1 MPRQPYQVRDDD
13 PVMQQITATVRER
26 GVRQPGLVRPDP
38 EGGYEIVAGHR
49 RFRACELA
57 GLDAMPAIVRSMSD
71 EEAVAEL
78 VCSNSLKS
86 EAEDT
91 ASGLLK
97 AELRALDCMLLDVAD
112 KCRVPAGGA
121 LAVDRE
127 AFSAEVERRLFA
139 FDGFSLVREE
149 VTSFDDMQPVVI
161 ASGPLTS
168 DALANELARKYG
180 AKYIGFYDAV
190 APIVDGDSIDLAH
203 AFGASRYGRG
213 GDDYLN
219 CPLTRDEYYAF
230 WRELCAAKT
239 ATLHDFDKGGLFEAC
254 MPVEEIARRG
264 ADTLRFGP
272 LKAAGLKG
280 EDGKTPFAV
289 LQLRK
294 ENVEGAAYN
303 LVGFQT
309 NLTFGEQKRMIP
321 ALAHAEF
328 LRYGVMHRNTYLY
341 APAVMDSGFVAKDGS
356 LVAFAGQMTGVEGYV
371 ESIASGLMAAENL
384 RLAAEGK
391 GRLIAPPET
400 VIGQLQRHVARESAD
415 YQPMNANFG
424 LLPPLGDAPRD
435 KKQRKL
441 AFFERGADAMRRF
454 LDGARKEEIW
464 N

>member
-1 MPRQPYQVRDDD
+1 MRFHVVGGGLAGCEAAYRFLRSGHEV
-13 PVMQQITATVRER
+13 VMHEMR
-26 GVRQPGLVRPDP
+26 GVKASPCHSTDGL
-38 EGGYEIVAGHR
+38 
-49 RFRACELA
+49 
-57 GLDAMPAIVRSMSD
+57 
-71 EEAVAEL
+71 AEL

-190 APIVDGDSIDLAH
+190 APIVDGESIDLAH

-294 ENVEGAAYN
+294 ENVDGSAYN

-309 NLTFGEQKRMIP
+309 NLTFGEQKRVFGMIP

>member
-1 MPRQPYQVRDDD
+1 MRFHVVGGGLAGCEAAYRFLRSGHEV
-13 PVMQQITATVRER
+13 VMHEMR
-26 GVRQPGLVRPDP
+26 GVKASPCHSTDGL
-38 EGGYEIVAGHR
+38 
-49 RFRACELA
+49 
-57 GLDAMPAIVRSMSD
+57 
-71 EEAVAEL
+71 AEL

-168 DALANELARKYG
+168 DALADELARKYG

-190 APIVDGDSIDLAH
+190 APIVDGESIDLAH

-294 ENVEGAAYN
+294 ENVEGSAYN

-309 NLTFGEQKRMIP
+309 NLTFGEQKRVFGMIP

-341 APAVMDSGFVAKDGS
+341 APAVMDAGFVAKDGS

>member
-1 MPRQPYQVRDDD
+1 MRFHVVGGGLAGCEAAYRFLRSGHEV
-13 PVMQQITATVRER
+13 VMHEMR
-26 GVRQPGLVRPDP
+26 GVKASPCHSTDGL
-38 EGGYEIVAGHR
+38 
-49 RFRACELA
+49 
-57 GLDAMPAIVRSMSD
+57 
-71 EEAVAEL
+71 AEL

-168 DALANELARKYG
+168 DALADELARKYG

-294 ENVEGAAYN
+294 ENVEGSAYN

-309 NLTFGEQKRMIP
+309 NLTFGEQKRVFGMIP

-454 LDGARKEEIW
+454 LDSARKEEIW

>member
-1 MPRQPYQVRDDD
+1 MRFHVVGGGLAGCEAAYRFLRSGHEV
-13 PVMQQITATVRER
+13 VMHEMR
-26 GVRQPGLVRPDP
+26 GVKASPCHSTDGL
-38 EGGYEIVAGHR
+38 
-49 RFRACELA
+49 
-57 GLDAMPAIVRSMSD
+57 
-71 EEAVAEL
+71 AEL

-97 AELRALDCMLLDVAD
+97 AELRALDCMLLDVAG

-149 VTSFDDMQPVVI
+149 VTSFDEMQPVVI

-219 CPLTRDEYYAF
+219 CPLMRDEYYAV

-294 ENVEGAAYN
+294 ENVEGSAYN

-309 NLTFGEQKRMIP
+309 NLTFGEQKRVFGMIP

>member
-1 MPRQPYQVRDDD
+1 MRFHVVGGGLAGCEAAYRFLRSGHEV
-13 PVMQQITATVRER
+13 VMHEMR
-26 GVRQPGLVRPDP
+26 GVKASPCHSTDGL
-38 EGGYEIVAGHR
+38 
-49 RFRACELA
+49 
-57 GLDAMPAIVRSMSD
+57 
-71 EEAVAEL
+71 AEL

-168 DALANELARKYG
+168 DALADELARKYG

-294 ENVEGAAYN
+294 ENVEGSAYN

-309 NLTFGEQKRMIP
+309 NLTFGEQKRVFGMIP

-391 GRLIAPPET
+391 CRLIAPPET

>member
-1 MPRQPYQVRDDD
+1 MRFHVVGGGLAGCEAAYRFLRSGHEV
-13 PVMQQITATVRER
+13 VMHEMR
-26 GVRQPGLVRPDP
+26 GVKASPCHSTDGL
-38 EGGYEIVAGHR
+38 
-49 RFRACELA
+49 
-57 GLDAMPAIVRSMSD
+57 
-71 EEAVAEL
+71 AEL

-97 AELRALDCMLLDVAD
+97 AELRALDCILLDVAD

-294 ENVEGAAYN
+294 ENVEGSAYN

-309 NLTFGEQKRMIP
+309 NLTFGEQKRVFGMIP

>member
-1 MPRQPYQVRDDD
+1 MRFHVVGGGLAGCEAAYRFLRSGHEV
-13 PVMQQITATVRER
+13 VMHEMR
-26 GVRQPGLVRPDP
+26 GVKASPCHSTDGL
-38 EGGYEIVAGHR
+38 
-49 RFRACELA
+49 
-57 GLDAMPAIVRSMSD
+57 
-71 EEAVAEL
+71 AEL

-168 DALANELARKYG
+168 DALADELARKYG

-190 APIVDGDSIDLAH
+190 APIVDGESIDLAH

-309 NLTFGEQKRMIP
+309 NLTFGEQKRVFGMIP

-341 APAVMDSGFVAKDGS
+341 APAVMDSGFVAKDGA

>member
-1 MPRQPYQVRDDD
+1 MKFHVVGGGLAGCEAAYRFLRSGHEV
-13 PVMQQITATVRER
+13 VMHEMR
-26 GVRQPGLVRPDP
+26 GVKASPCHSTDGL
-38 EGGYEIVAGHR
+38 
-49 RFRACELA
+49 
-57 GLDAMPAIVRSMSD
+57 
-71 EEAVAEL
+71 AEL

-97 AELRALDCMLLDVAD
+97 AELRALECMLLDVAE

-121 LAVDRE
+121 LAVDRQ
-127 AFSAEVERRLFA
+127 AFSEQVERRLFA
-139 FDGFSLVREE
+139 YEGFSLVREE
-149 VTSFDDMQPVVI
+149 VTSFDGLQPVVI

-168 DALANELARKYG
+168 DALADELARKYG

-190 APIVDGDSIDLAH
+190 APIVDGDSIDSAH

-239 ATLHDFDKGGLFEAC
+239 ASLHDFDKGGLFEAC

-294 ENVEGAAYN
+294 ENVEGSAYN

-309 NLTFGEQKRMIP
+309 NLTFGEQKRVFGMIP

-341 APAVMDSGFVAKDGS
+341 APAVMDSGFVAKDGT

>member
-1 MPRQPYQVRDDD
+1 MRFHVVGGGLAGCEAAYRFLRSGHEV
-13 PVMQQITATVRER
+13 VMHEMR
-26 GVRQPGLVRPDP
+26 GVKASPCHSTDGL
-38 EGGYEIVAGHR
+38 
-49 RFRACELA
+49 
-57 GLDAMPAIVRSMSD
+57 
-71 EEAVAEL
+71 AEL

-149 VTSFDDMQPVVI
+149 VSSFDDKQPVVI

-168 DALANELARKYG
+168 DALADELARKYG

-190 APIVDGDSIDLAH
+190 APIVDGESIDLAH

-294 ENVEGAAYN
+294 ENVEGSAYN

-309 NLTFGEQKRMIP
+309 NLTFGEQKRVFGRIP

>member
-1 MPRQPYQVRDDD
+1 MRFHVVGGGLAGCEAAYRFLRSGHEV
-13 PVMQQITATVRER
+13 VMHEMR
-26 GVRQPGLVRPDP
+26 GVKASPCHSTDGL
-38 EGGYEIVAGHR
+38 
-49 RFRACELA
+49 
-57 GLDAMPAIVRSMSD
+57 
-71 EEAVAEL
+71 AEL

-127 AFSAEVERRLFA
+127 AFSAEVEKRLFA

-168 DALANELARKYG
+168 DALADELARKYG

-190 APIVDGDSIDLAH
+190 APIVDGESIDLAH

-280 EDGKTPFAV
+280 EDGKTPYAV

-294 ENVEGAAYN
+294 ENVDGSAYN

-309 NLTFGEQKRMIP
+309 NLTFGEQKRVFGMIP

-341 APAVMDSGFVAKDGS
+341 APAVMDAGFVAKDGS

-391 GRLIAPPET
+391 GKLIAPPET
-400 VIGQLQRHVARESAD
+400 VIGQLQRHVARESVD

-424 LLPPLGDAPRD
+424 LLPPLEAAPRD

>member
-1 MPRQPYQVRDDD
+1 MRFHVVGGGLAGCEAAYRFLRSGHEV
-13 PVMQQITATVRER
+13 VMHEMR
-26 GVRQPGLVRPDP
+26 GVKASPCHSTDGL
-38 EGGYEIVAGHR
+38 
-49 RFRACELA
+49 
-57 GLDAMPAIVRSMSD
+57 
-71 EEAVAEL
+71 AEL

-168 DALANELARKYG
+168 DALADELARKYG

-309 NLTFGEQKRMIP
+309 NLTFGEQKRVFGMIP

>member
-1 MPRQPYQVRDDD
+1 MRFHVVGGGLAGCEAAYRFLRSGHEV
-13 PVMQQITATVRER
+13 VMHEMR
-26 GVRQPGLVRPDP
+26 GVKASPCHSTDGL
-38 EGGYEIVAGHR
+38 
-49 RFRACELA
+49 
-57 GLDAMPAIVRSMSD
+57 
-71 EEAVAEL
+71 AEL

-190 APIVDGDSIDLAH
+190 APIVDGESIDLAH

-294 ENVEGAAYN
+294 ENVEGSAYN

-309 NLTFGEQKRMIP
+309 NLTFGEQKRVFGMIP

-341 APAVMDSGFVAKDGS
+341 APAVMDSGFVAKDES

>member
-1 MPRQPYQVRDDD
+1 MRFHVVGGGLAGCEAAYRFLRSGHEV
-13 PVMQQITATVRER
+13 VMHEMR
-26 GVRQPGLVRPDP
+26 GVKASPCHSTDGL
-38 EGGYEIVAGHR
+38 
-49 RFRACELA
+49 
-57 GLDAMPAIVRSMSD
+57 
-71 EEAVAEL
+71 AEL

-127 AFSAEVERRLFA
+127 AFSEQVERRLFA
-139 FDGFSLVREE
+139 YEGFSLVREE

-168 DALANELARKYG
+168 DALADELARKYG

-239 ATLHDFDKGGLFEAC
+239 ATLRDFDKGGLFEAC

-294 ENVEGAAYN
+294 ENVEGSAYN

-309 NLTFGEQKRMIP
+309 NLTFGEQKRVFGMIP

-341 APAVMDSGFVAKDGS
+341 APAVMDSGFVAKDGT

>member
-1 MPRQPYQVRDDD
+1 MRFHVVGGGLAGCEAAYRFLRSGHEV
-13 PVMQQITATVRER
+13 VMHEMR
-26 GVRQPGLVRPDP
+26 GVKASPCHSTDGL
-38 EGGYEIVAGHR
+38 
-49 RFRACELA
+49 
-57 GLDAMPAIVRSMSD
+57 
-71 EEAVAEL
+71 AEL

-127 AFSAEVERRLFA
+127 AFSAEVEKRLFA

-168 DALANELARKYG
+168 DALADELARKYG

-309 NLTFGEQKRMIP
+309 NLTFGEQKRVFGMIP

>member
-1 MPRQPYQVRDDD
+1 MRFHVVGGGLAGCEAAYRFLHSGHEV
-13 PVMQQITATVRER
+13 VMHEMR
-26 GVRQPGLVRPDP
+26 GVKASPCHSTDGL
-38 EGGYEIVAGHR
+38 
-49 RFRACELA
+49 
-57 GLDAMPAIVRSMSD
+57 
-71 EEAVAEL
+71 AEL

-97 AELRALDCMLLDVAD
+97 AELRALECMLLDVAD

-190 APIVDGDSIDLAH
+190 APIVDGESIDLAH

-294 ENVEGAAYN
+294 ENVEGSAYN

-309 NLTFGEQKRMIP
+309 NLTFGEQKRVFGMIP

>member
-1 MPRQPYQVRDDD
+1 MRFHVVGGGLAGCEAAYRFLRSGHEV
-13 PVMQQITATVRER
+13 VMHEMR
-26 GVRQPGLVRPDP
+26 GVKASPCHSTDGL
-38 EGGYEIVAGHR
+38 
-49 RFRACELA
+49 
-57 GLDAMPAIVRSMSD
+57 
-71 EEAVAEL
+71 AEL

-219 CPLTRDEYYAF
+219 CPLTRYEYYAF

-294 ENVEGAAYN
+294 ENVEGSAYN

-309 NLTFGEQKRMIP
+309 NLTFGEQKRVFGMIP

>member
-1 MPRQPYQVRDDD
+1 MRFHVVGGGLAGCEAAYRFLRSGHEV
-13 PVMQQITATVRER
+13 VMHEMR
-26 GVRQPGLVRPDP
+26 GVKASPCHSTDGL
-38 EGGYEIVAGHR
+38 
-49 RFRACELA
+49 
-57 GLDAMPAIVRSMSD
+57 
-71 EEAVAEL
+71 AEL

-149 VTSFDDMQPVVI
+149 VASFDDMQPVVI

-168 DALANELARKYG
+168 DALADELARKYG

-190 APIVDGDSIDLAH
+190 APIVDGESIDLAH

-309 NLTFGEQKRMIP
+309 NLTFGEQKRVFGMIP